1 MFPVMF
7 RKKESL
13 RKCCIEYISD
23 NVINYTPNNIDHILL
38 TMRLSSKHV
47 YCIASVNENHL
58 FNL

>member
-1 MFPVMF
+1 MIMYFRYEFLRMFPVMF

-38 TMRLSSKHV
+38 SSYLH
-47 YCIASVNENHL
+47 SL
-58 FNL
+58 